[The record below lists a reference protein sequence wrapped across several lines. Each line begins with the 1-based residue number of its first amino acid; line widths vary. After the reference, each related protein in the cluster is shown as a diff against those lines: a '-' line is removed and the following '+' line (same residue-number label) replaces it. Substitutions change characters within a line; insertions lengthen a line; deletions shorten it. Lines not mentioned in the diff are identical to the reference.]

1 MYKMADDNLLGKL
14 GKSARDVVK
23 EIDREIPNNVEYSTK
38 IIYNKVAVDTLSN
51 HIDKKRQALGLF

>member
-14 GKSARDVVK
+14 GKSARDVVI
-23 EIDREIPNNVEYSTK
+23 EIDREIANNVEYSTK

-51 HIDKKRQALGLF
+51 YIRKKYKL